1 MSIKKPIKYKANPV
15 GAYAKLVL
23 QKDYPPS
30 TGNPVN
36 LLGTMNVS
44 IVNALWAI
52 ITGEK
57 LQLDDLALKKAS
69 LITISP
75 M

>member
-1 MSIKKPIKYKANPV
+1 MAFQV
-15 GAYAKLVL
+15 AKLCQFL
-23 QKDYPPS
+23 EKRMDEPIQ
-30 TGNPVN
+30 
-36 LLGTMNVS
+36 LAGTFNVS

-57 LQLDDLALKKAS
+57 LQLDDLALKMAS